1 MHSVKLHVDEVE
13 DTLKEENS
21 NSDEPIRWGGAE
33 IEPVGR
39 PRVHEEMT
47 YISIGHNSICP
58 EYSTTL
64 THHGPRGVPY
74 NTRTVHV

>member
-1 MHSVKLHVDEVE
+1 MHSVKLHVEEVE
-13 DTLKEENS
+13 DILKEENS

-33 IEPVGR
+33 IKPVGR

-47 YISIGHNSICP
+47 YISIGQNSICP

-64 THHGPRGVPY
+64 THHGPRGESY
-74 NTRTVHV
+74 NTCTVHV